1 MAILRRTLPAALA
14 IAVGLFVLVAL
25 LVPVPLL
32 STIGTYFIDCAV
44 IIAAFALF
52 LGLLNIVRVHLRRIR
67 ERTKAWPYSML
78 LLIALFAVLAIGLVT
93 FTPSSQADQSQST
106 GILQPSGPS
115 HPAMQWIFANVMA
128 PIQATLGALLVF
140 MTLAA
145 AHRLFRL
152 RNAASA
158 VLLVVALLVLAGQAS
173 FGLLPVL
180 PQLRD
185 WILDVPAL
193 AGMRGILL
201 GVALGTVL
209 TGIRLLLGVER
220 PYSD

>member
-1 MAILRRTLPAALA
+1 MAILKRTLPAALA

-25 LVPVPLL
+25 LLPVPLL
-32 STIGTYFIDCAV
+32 SAIGTYFIDCAV

-52 LGLLNIVRVHLRRIR
+52 LGLLNVLRVHLGHIR
-67 ERTKAWPYSML
+67 ERTKTWPYSVVL
-78 LLIALFAVLAIGLVT
+78 LVALVLVLVVGVVT
-93 FTPSSQADQSQST
+93 LMPSQADQSR
-106 GILQPSGPS
+106 PSGPS
-115 HPAMQWIFANVMA
+115 HPAMQWIFTNVMV
-128 PIQATLGALLVF
+128 PIQATFGALLAF
-140 MTLAA
+140 LTLAA
-145 AHRLFRL
+145 AYRLFRL
-152 RNAASA
+152 RNAQSA

-180 PQLRD
+180 PQIRD

>member
-1 MAILRRTLPAALA
+1 MAILKRTLPAALA

-25 LVPVPLL
+25 LLPVPLL
-32 STIGTYFIDCAV
+32 SAIGTYFIDCAV

-52 LGLLNIVRVHLRRIR
+52 LGLLNVVRVHLRHIR
-67 ERTKAWPYSML
+67 ERKKTWRYSVL
-78 LLIALFAVLAIGLVT
+78 LLVALFVVLAVGLVT
-93 FTPSSQADQSQST
+93 LMPSSQAAQS
-106 GILQPSGPS
+106 QPSGPS

-128 PIQATLGALLVF
+128 PIQATLGALLAF
-140 MTLAA
+140 LTLAA
-145 AHRLFRL
+145 AYRLLRL
-152 RNAASA
+152 HNTESA
-158 VLLVVALLVLAGQAS
+158 VLLVVTLLVLAGQAS

>member
-1 MAILRRTLPAALA
+1 MAILKRSLPAALA

-25 LVPVPLL
+25 LLPYPLF
-32 STIGTYFIDCAV
+32 SAIGAYFIDSAI

-52 LGLLNIVRVHLRRIR
+52 LGLINLLRVHLRHIR
-67 ERTKAWPYSML
+67 ERTKTWPYSAL
-78 LLIALFAVLAIGLVT
+78 LLVSLFVVLAIGLVT
-93 FTPSSQADQSQST
+93 
-106 GILQPSGPS
+106 GPS
-115 HPAMQWIFANVMA
+115 QPAVQWIFSYVMA
-128 PIQATLGALLVF
+128 PIQATLGALLAF
-140 MTLAA
+140 FTLMAA
-145 AHRLFRL
+145 YRLLRL
-152 RNAASA
+152 RNVESA
-158 VLLVVALLVLAGQAS
+158 VLLVVALIVLAGQAS
-173 FGLLPVL
+173 VGLLPVL

-193 AGMRGILL
+193 AGVRGILL

>member
-1 MAILRRTLPAALA
+1 MAILKRTLPAALA

-25 LVPVPLL
+25 LLPVPLL

-44 IIAAFALF
+44 IIAAFALL
-52 LGLLNIVRVHLRRIR
+52 LGLLNVVRVHLRHIR
-67 ERTKAWPYSML
+67 ERTKAWPYSVL
-78 LLIALFAVLAIGLVT
+78 LLVTLFAVLAVGLVT
-93 FTPSSQADQSQST
+93 LTPSPQADQSK
-106 GILQPSGPS
+106 PSGLS
-115 HPAMQWIFANVMA
+115 HPAIQWVFANVMA
-128 PIQATLGALLVF
+128 PIQATLGALLAF
-140 MTLAA
+140 LTLRAA
-145 AHRLFRL
+145 CRLLRL
-152 RNAASA
+152 RNLESA
-158 VLLVVALLVLAGQAS
+158 VLLIVTLLVLAGQAS

-193 AGMRGILL
+193 AGMRGIML

>member
-1 MAILRRTLPAALA
+1 MVILRRTLPAALA

-44 IIAAFALF
+44 IIATFALF
-52 LGLLNIVRVHLRRIR
+52 LGLLNVVRVHLRHIR
-67 ERTKAWPYSML
+67 ERTKTWPYSVL
-78 LLIALFAVLAIGLVT
+78 LLVALFAVLAIGLVT
-93 FTPSSQADQSQST
+93 LTPSQADQS
-106 GILQPSGPS
+106 QPSGPS
-115 HPAMQWIFANVMA
+115 HPALQWIYANVLA
-128 PIQATLGALLVF
+128 PIQATLGALLAF
-140 MTLAA
+140 LTLAA
-145 AHRLFRL
+145 AYRLFRI
-152 RNAASA
+152 RDAAS
-158 VLLVVALLVLAGQAS
+158 VVMLVVTLLVLAGQAS

>member
-1 MAILRRTLPAALA
+1 MAILKRTLPAALA

-25 LVPVPLL
+25 LLPVPLL

-52 LGLLNIVRVHLRRIR
+52 LGLLNVVRVHLRHIR
-67 ERTKAWPYSML
+67 ERTSTWPYSII
-78 LLIALFAVLAIGLVT
+78 LLITLFLVLLVGLVT
-93 FTPSSQADQSQST
+93 FVPAGANQS
-106 GILQPSGPS
+106 QPSGPS
-115 HPAMQWIFANVMA
+115 HPAMQWIFANMLA
-128 PIQATLGALLVF
+128 PIQATFGALLVF
-140 MTLAA
+140 LTLTAA
-145 AHRLFRL
+145 YRLLRL
-152 RNAASA
+152 RNVESA
-158 VLLVVALLVLAGQAS
+158 VLLVVALLVLGGQVS

>member
-1 MAILRRTLPAALA
+1 MVILKRTLPAAIA

-32 STIGTYFIDCAV
+32 GNIGTYFIDCAV

-52 LGLLNIVRVHLRRIR
+52 LGLLNIVRVHLRHIR
-67 ERTKAWPYSML
+67 ERTKTWPYSIL
-78 LLIALFAVLAIGLVT
+78 LLVTLFIVLVVGLVT
-93 FTPSSQADQSQST
+93 LVPSEADQS
-106 GILQPSGPS
+106 QPSGPS
-115 HPAMQWIFANVMA
+115 HPAMQWIFSNMMA
-128 PIQATLGALLVF
+128 PIQATLGALLAF
-140 MTLAA
+140 LTLAA
-145 AHRLFRL
+145 AYRLLRV
-152 RNAASA
+152 RNAESA
-158 VLLVVALLVLAGQAS
+158 VLLVVALLVLIGQAG